1 MTTPSSQPKRN
12 RSSVLFVVGLGLA
25 ATLALAHDGWG
36 RAAFLA
42 GQSIIDVS
50 DAPRNVPQPPRELT
64 AAESAAANTAW
75 AYIAANTQAGTGL
88 VNSVDGFPSTTLW
101 DQGSYLLGMIAA
113 HRLQVIDGAE
123 FYARAETAVTT
134 LAQIPLVEGILPNKV
149 YNTQTLEM
157 VDYGNNPV
165 PEGLGWSA
173 LDLGRF
179 MMALR
184 VLERALPELG
194 PQIRDVLAQWE
205 LDAMAH
211 QGQLAGSA
219 RQGGGLVPLQEG
231 RIGYEQYAARAAA
244 MWGVDVTGAIS
255 AGRILSWEEASGV
268 QVPVDLRTRAAFGAI
283 DPVVSEPWMLQG
295 IEIGLDAEGR
305 ELADRVYRAQER
317 RWRQT
322 GHLTAVSEDHI
333 NQAPYFLYAGVWGD
347 GEAWS
352 VLTEE
357 GTNHP
362 ELRTLSTKASF
373 AWHALYNTRYTARL
387 MEAVLPL
394 SDPAKGFA
402 AGRYEADSAPN
413 DIYTLNT
420 NGIILEALHYMA
432 FGPLWQV
439 R

>member
-1 MTTPSSQPKRN
+1 MSDAPSPSRN
-12 RSSVLFVVGLGLA
+12 RSSLLFVAGLALA
-25 ATLALAHDGWG
+25 ATVALAYDSWG

-42 GQSIIDVS
+42 GQTVIDVGE
-50 DAPRNVPQPPRELT
+50 APRYVPQAPRDLT
-64 AAESAAANTAW
+64 PAEQAAVGMAW
-75 AYIAANTQAGTGL
+75 SYIAANTQPSTGL
-88 VNSVDGFPSTTLW
+88 VNSVDGYPSTTLW

-113 HRLQVIDGAE
+113 NRFQLIDDAE
-123 FYARAETAVTT
+123 FYDRAARAVES
-134 LAQIPLVEGILPNKV
+134 LAQIPLVDGILPNKV
-149 YNTQTLEM
+149 YQTQTLEM
-157 VDYGNNPV
+157 VDYANNPV

-194 PQIRDVLAQWE
+194 PQIRNVLAQWE

-211 QGQLAGSA
+211 QGQLAGAA
-219 RQGGGLVPLQEG
+219 RQGGGLVPVQEG

-244 MWGVDVTGAIS
+244 MWGVDVTAAIS
-255 AGRILSWEEASGV
+255 AGRILAWEQVSGV
-268 QVPVDLRTRAAFGAI
+268 EVPTDLRTRAAFGAI

-295 IEIGLDAEGR
+295 LEIGLDSEGQ
-305 ELADRVYRAQER
+305 ELAARVYRAQER

-333 NQAPYFLYAGVWGD
+333 NQAPHFLYAGVWGD

-357 GTNHP
+357 GKNHP

-373 AWHALYNTRYTARL
+373 AWHALYNTRYTERL

-394 SDPAKGFA
+394 SAPGKGFA
-402 AGRYEADSAPN
+402 AGTFEADGTLN
-413 DIYTLNT
+413 DVYTLNT
-420 NGIILEALHYMA
+420 NGIVLEALHYIA